1 MKAAILYGKG
11 DLRYEDRPDPPPAGN
26 GEITVRILRGG
37 ICGSD
42 MHYFLEGGI
51 GSAIRVREPII
62 IGHEGCGIVET
73 VGNGVTTAKE
83 GDMVA
88 IRPARP
94 CFSCMYCGKSM
105 FTHCENMRHLG
116 SAALLPHTAGLFC
129 DKVLLHESQARVVK
143 NADPAVM
150 AFAEPLAVAYA
161 GTRKLGDV
169 VGKSVL
175 VMGAGPIG
183 ALAGAACKTLGAG
196 RVVVVDVRSAP
207 LATALVLGADEAVN
221 SAEDPNTIARWKEH
235 KGCFDCMIEAS
246 GNKFAATDGMG
257 MTRPEGVV
265 AQVGSFP
272 AGGAP
277 DNFGPFTTKGLHWHA
292 SFRFYD
298 EFGPAV
304 SALERGLIN
313 PLPLLSASYPLAE
326 CVAAMESAASPK
338 TAKVQVVISE

>member
-11 DLRYEDRPDPPPAGN
+11 DLRCENLPDPPAAGS
-26 GEITVRILRGG
+26 GEIIVRILRGG

-42 MHYFLEGGI
+42 MHYFLEGGV
-51 GSAIRVREPII
+51 GSAIRVREPLV
-62 IGHEGCGIVET
+62 IGHEGCGIVES
-73 VGNGVTTAKE
+73 VGNGITALKE

-94 CFSCMYCGKSM
+94 CFSCIYCGKGM
-105 FTHCENMRHLG
+105 FTYCENMRHLG
-116 SAALLPHTAGLFC
+116 SAALMPHTGGLFC
-129 DKVLLHESQARVVK
+129 DRVLLHESQACVVK
-143 NADPAVM
+143 DVDPAVM

-161 GTRKLGDV
+161 GVRKLGDII
-169 VGKSVL
+169 GKSVL
-175 VMGAGPIG
+175 VMGGGPIG
-183 ALAGAACKTLGAG
+183 SLAASACKTLGAG
-196 RVVVVDVRSAP
+196 RVTVVDVRSVP
-207 LATALVLGADEAVN
+207 LAMALALGADEVVN
-221 SAEDPNTIARWKEH
+221 STETPDTIARWKEH

-246 GNKFAATDGMG
+246 GNKFAAVDGMA

-272 AGGAP
+272 AGGTP
-277 DNFGPFTTKGLHWHA
+277 DDFGPFTTKGLHWHA

-326 CVAAMESAASPK
+326 CVAAMEAAISPE
-338 TAKVQVVISE
+338 TAKVQVVISD